1 MDAATRC
8 AYEAYVGLRDGR
20 MLYDIATTQDWLLR
34 MWVIADFWTSERLR
48 NTVLM
53 TGSSKMERL

>member
-1 MDAATRC
+1 MGISTCLSSAHVDAAPRC

-34 MWVIADFWTSERLR
+34 M
-48 NTVLM
+48 
-53 TGSSKMERL
+53 